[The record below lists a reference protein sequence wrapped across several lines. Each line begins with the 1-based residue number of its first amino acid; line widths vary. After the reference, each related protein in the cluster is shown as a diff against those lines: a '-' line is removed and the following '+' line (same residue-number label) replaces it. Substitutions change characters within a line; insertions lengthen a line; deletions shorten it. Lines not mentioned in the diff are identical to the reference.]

1 MEFLFFFIF
10 LLELLFSFLAMEK
23 QLEMEPSWFSFLA
36 IEFLPSRDFSL
47 DNNSLAIYLETFT
60 KEEIPEYWDY

>member
-1 MEFLFFFIF
+1 
-10 LLELLFSFLAMEK
+10 MEK